1 MKFHWF
7 AQQYYTK
14 LPSDYGDTVH
24 SSWVTPPAAVADP
37 VQVGEDYHMYIRLMQ
52 QADGLGW
59 DSLLLNEHHQ
69 TSLAMTPSPNL
80 IASVLAATTE
90 NSAIA
95 LCGNSLALYNPPIR
109 VAEEIAMLDC
119 LSGGRVIAGIVFGT
133 PMDTAFSYGVPPIEL
148 RDRFHEARE
157 LITRSWKAQE
167 PFAFNGKYTQLR
179 YVNPWPRPVQ
189 QEIPV
194 WIPGSGS
201 PETWDVVN
209 DLDYC
214 YGYLSFSGRQ
224 SAAPIVGGFWD
235 YTESQG
241 ANMNPNRMAFT
252 QIICCADSDAEA
264 ERQYSDAVKYF
275 YRQNPIGLEF
285 ATPPGYNTL
294 PSIQANLTRAKTQS
308 AEERMKAQR
317 GELSFWE
324 YDELGYIIA
333 GTPERVEQRV
343 RALAT
348 DLRIGQLITCMHVG
362 DLPEE
367 VAAQNNHLFGS
378 AVIPKL
384 RDVWADEEDRWT
396 PKVSQERVAAKFG
409 SAAGLPA

>member
-1 MKFHWF
+1 
-7 AQQYYTK
+7 
-14 LPSDYGDTVH
+14 
-24 SSWVTPPAAVADP
+24 
-37 VQVGEDYHMYIRLMQ
+37 
-52 QADGLGW
+52 
-59 DSLLLNEHHQ
+59 
-69 TSLAMTPSPNL
+69 
-80 IASVLAATTE
+80 
-90 NSAIA
+90 
-95 LCGNSLALYNPPIR
+95 
-109 VAEEIAMLDC
+109 
-119 LSGGRVIAGIVFGT
+119 
-133 PMDTAFSYGVPPIEL
+133 
-148 RDRFHEARE
+148 
-157 LITRSWKAQE
+157 
-167 PFAFNGKYTQLR
+167 
-179 YVNPWPRPVQ
+179 
-189 QEIPV
+189 
-194 WIPGSGS
+194 
-201 PETWDVVN
+201 
-209 DLDYC
+209 
-214 YGYLSFSGRQ
+214 
-224 SAAPIVGGFWD
+224 
-235 YTESQG
+235 
-241 ANMNPNRMAFT
+241 MAFT